1 MKIKTK
7 DKETGL
13 KTVLSVKSNGEH
25 LKLRIEQE
33 VEFCYPG
40 YTDAEIQQNSTQIK
54 IKSKEDL
61 IALRD
66 LINEVLG
73 EQNPSDSLTELE
85 KLKQELA
92 NEKESH
98 SKTRRTYNKLERDK
112 YRKNKPKGYT
122 FG

>member
-13 KTVLSVKSNGEH
+13 KTVLSVKSNCEH

-33 VEFCYPG
+33 VEVCYPG

-73 EQNPSDSLTELE
+73 EQSLSDTLTELE
-85 KLKQELA
+85 KLKHELA

-98 SKTRRTYNKLERDK
+98 SNTRRTYNNLQRDID
-112 YRKNKPKGYT
+112 RKNKPKGYT